1 MQEIRSSNTPAVTG
15 IYDPSKSRARH
26 HRRSTSNFLND
37 LQIHQVTFDWYNSPS
52 RGEERLLDGTH
63 QAPLLQIQ
71 NFRGI
76 NFNEF
81 SVVSDSFFNYFNI
94 IQ

>member
-1 MQEIRSSNTPAVTG
+1 MQEIRSSNPPVVTG
-15 IYDPSKSRARH
+15 FCDPSKSRARH

-37 LQIHQVTFDWYNSPS
+37 FQIHQVTFDWDDSPS
-52 RGEERLLDGTH
+52 RREERLVDGTH
-63 QAPLLQIQ
+63 QAPLLQIP

-76 NFNEF
+76 NVGEF
-81 SVVSDSFFNYFNI
+81 SVVSDSFFNYFYM